1 MEFPE
6 AGRESARRFL
16 EYFLSHQRP
25 PSSSSSSSQ
34 DDECILPVSCN
45 WPTVSKEEVE
55 AESLD
60 IARNLLC
67 KR

>member
-16 EYFLSHQRP
+16 EYFLSRQQP
-25 PSSSSSSSQ
+25 PSSSSQ
-34 DDECILPVSCN
+34 DDECPLPVSCN
-45 WPTVSKEEVE
+45 WSTVSKEEAE

-60 IARNLLC
+60 IARNLLG